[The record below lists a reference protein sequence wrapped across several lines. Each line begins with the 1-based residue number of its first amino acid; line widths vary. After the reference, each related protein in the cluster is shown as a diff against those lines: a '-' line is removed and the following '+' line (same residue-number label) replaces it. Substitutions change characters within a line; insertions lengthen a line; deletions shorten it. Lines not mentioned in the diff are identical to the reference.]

1 MSLTPELIEELDN
14 QVKEIAG
21 HLGMEW
27 DQEYA
32 DRQEQSWNYHAEI
45 WSGDKRIAFSTSD
58 LTGKV
63 RFIIR
68 AVFPKDK
75 RGQIRRDYNRKHP
88 EITVAMDR
96 GPEKIA
102 RAIETRLLPEYE
114 EQLAIVLECIEKS
127 DAYHAGR
134 LEILKAVA
142 EYFGQPI
149 PEDDDKAIYPGL
161 ELGLGVYKIEV
172 SSDGVKF
179 DVSTTVE
186 KALQIFE
193 ILKGVEK

>member
-1 MSLTPELIEELDN
+1 MSLSMEQIKTLDN
-14 QVKEIAG
+14 QVREIAG

-75 RGQIRRDYNRKHP
+75 KGQYQIQYNAQHP

-102 RAIETRLLPEYE
+102 MAIETRLLPEYE
-114 EQLAIVLECIEKS
+114 EQLAIALENIKRS
-127 DAYHAGR
+127 DVYHEGR
-134 LEILKAVA
+134 LKVLQTVA
-142 EYFGQPI
+142 EYFGQPA
-149 PEDDDKAIYPGL
+149 PEDDDKPIYPGM
-161 ELGLGVYKIEV
+161 ESGLGIYKIEV

-186 KALQIFE
+186 KSMQIFE
-193 ILKGVEK
+193 ILKGGEK